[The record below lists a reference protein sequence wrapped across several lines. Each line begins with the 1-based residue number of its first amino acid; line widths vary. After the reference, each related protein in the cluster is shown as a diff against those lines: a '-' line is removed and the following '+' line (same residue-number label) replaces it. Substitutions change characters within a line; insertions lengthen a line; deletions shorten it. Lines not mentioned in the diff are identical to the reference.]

1 MPLVSARTVT
11 AANQWTTPIFVAG
24 SFTVTIRRAGL
35 NAGTVGLLGGT
46 TVTVQRSTDGGVTY
60 QDVDRWKRTSEDL
73 GFEGDVALYTIGVKS
88 GEFGTGGEGDVFV
101 GIAYVG
107 APKS

>member
-11 AANQWTTPIFVAG
+11 AANQWTTPILVAG
-24 SFTVTIRRAGL
+24 SFTVTIRRAGA
-35 NAGTVGLLGGT
+35 NTGVVGTLGGT
-46 TVTVQRSTDGGVTY
+46 TVTVQRSTDNGATY
-60 QDVDRWKRTSEDL
+60 QDVDRWTRTSEDL
-73 GFEGDVALYTIGVKS
+73 GFEGDAALYTIGVKT
-88 GEFGTGGEGDVFV
+88 GEFGGASGQVYV